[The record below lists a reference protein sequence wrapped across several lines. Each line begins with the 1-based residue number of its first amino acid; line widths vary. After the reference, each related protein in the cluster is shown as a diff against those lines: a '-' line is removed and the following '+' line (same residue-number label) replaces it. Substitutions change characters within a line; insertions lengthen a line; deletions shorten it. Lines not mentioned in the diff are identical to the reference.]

1 MRTST
6 RRYLHVAHDGREYEL
21 QYLGPLA
28 EWFEPL
34 VTAVGDTLHVTYLAV
49 DDDGGGW
56 TDGPFADSEG
66 AEFHLFD
73 SGHDRD
79 DWIDRHGDDPDIVAA
94 REQGRFFWVERYEHG
109 LVRYALMGESSA
121 VDRQWDVAPACA
133 YLILDTEWGGDLA
146 QIARDLLDDYTSWC
160 NGDIYGVC
168 HVQLNIGSGTEITED
183 CVWGIVGDNRA
194 ESEAKATHQGY
205 TKGGS

>member
-6 RRYLHVAHDGREYEL
+6 RRYLLVEHDGREYEL

-49 DDDGGGW
+49 DEDGGGW

-109 LVRYALMGESSA
+109 RVRYALMGESSA

-146 QIARDLLDDYTSWC
+146 QIARDLLNDYPARHSHA
-160 NGDIYGVC
+160 GV
-168 HVQLNIGSGTEITED
+168 VVTED
-183 CVWGIVGDNRA
+183 HLRRLIDDAIRQHEIRVALWSGLA
-194 ESEAKATHQGY
+194 
-205 TKGGS
+205 GGVLLAGTWHAILMCR